1 MNYSSRDLQ
10 DVLKLA
16 LKAERE
22 EKLARKLQLAFLAG
36 KQAEAMRHSQYSSK
50 SILDELLKHYD
61 FPADWMGSKG
71 IDLDSLSMARAV
83 CGLSDGEKLLA
94 NS

>member
-1 MNYSSRDLQ
+1 MNYSSRELQ
-10 DVLKLA
+10 DVLQLT
-16 LKAERE
+16 LEAERE

-36 KQAEAMRHSQYSSK
+36 KQAQAMRHSQYSSK
-50 SILDELLKHYD
+50 SMLDELLKQYD
-61 FPADWMGSKG
+61 FPADWIVNKG

-83 CGLSDGEKLLA
+83 CGLSDGEMLLG